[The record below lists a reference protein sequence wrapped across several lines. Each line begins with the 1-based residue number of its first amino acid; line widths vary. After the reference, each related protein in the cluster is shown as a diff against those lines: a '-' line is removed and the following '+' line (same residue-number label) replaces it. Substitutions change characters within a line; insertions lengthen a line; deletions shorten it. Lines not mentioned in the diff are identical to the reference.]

1 MQDIKNSNIIKG
13 DELWL
18 FLGVRENNATGATNF
33 YPVAFSNQHSLT
45 HGMSTQ
51 SVSSKYHADAA
62 AIIPGEK
69 TWTCTTEA
77 LMSLSGNPVSGAT
90 GAAATQDY
98 GFDQIYDAYVKDKI
112 VDVQFGKLYGQFSG
126 ATGAYNPEG
135 CVENDV
141 PIWQLD
147 PDTVYEGKGYITNL
161 QESANHGDSA
171 TMSIEIS
178 GLGLLTKKN

>member
-13 DELWL
+13 DEVWL
-18 FLGVRENNATGATNF
+18 FLGIREDNATGATNF
-33 YPVAFSNQHSLT
+33 YPVAFSNQHSIT
-45 HGMSTQ
+45 NGMSTQ
-51 SVSSKYHADAA
+51 NVSSKYHGNAP

-90 GAAATQDY
+90 GTAAVQDY
-98 GFDQIYDAYVKDKI
+98 GFDKIYDAYANNKI

-126 ATGAYNPEG
+126 QTGAYNPQG
-135 CVENDV
+135 CVENDT
-141 PIWQLD
+141 PIWALD
-147 PDTVYEGKGYITNL
+147 PDTVYEGCGYITNL
-161 QESANHGDSA
+161 PVTANHGDSA